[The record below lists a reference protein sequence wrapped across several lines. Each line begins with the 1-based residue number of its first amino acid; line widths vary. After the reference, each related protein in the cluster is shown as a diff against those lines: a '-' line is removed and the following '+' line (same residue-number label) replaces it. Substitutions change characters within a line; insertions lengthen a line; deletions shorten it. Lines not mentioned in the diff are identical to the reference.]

1 MKKIFKL
8 LFLTSFIFLVL
19 LSKSYAGKGAAT
31 VYKVTM
37 KKVELCT
44 ASTGVT
50 SCTGAVVLGD
60 STLQV
65 DIAAVDAG
73 ATAATYGSV
82 ALLPLGETYTHLRV
96 TVNRGF
102 TVKGT
107 ATATAGARSYTCN
120 TVANPQWPTDE
131 ATDKFTYQP
140 AIATEGTLA
149 EQNTYLMNDSYTQCV
164 SADCSSSGAA
174 SVDYSTPNYATYM
187 ETHSADT
194 GTEHVMVFA
203 LTAPYKV
210 SLIPPVMIMSFGTQ
224 NALQARTGATAAGWA
239 TDVCTIDALEPIFTV
254 TIK

>member
-1 MKKIFKL
+1 MKKIFTL
-8 LFLTSFIFLVL
+8 LFLTSFIFIVF

-37 KKVELCT
+37 KKAELCT

-50 SCTGAVVLGD
+50 SCEGAVIFGNE
-60 STLQV
+60 TKTI
-65 DIAAVDAG
+65 DIASVDAG
-73 ATAATYGSV
+73 ATAAAYGTT
-82 ALLPLGETYTHLRV
+82 ALLPLGTTYTHLRV
-96 TVNRGF
+96 TVSRKF

-107 ATATAGARSYTCN
+107 AVTDTSSYTCN
-120 TVANPQWPTDE
+120 TVSNPQWPTDE
-131 ATDKFTYQP
+131 ATNQLTHQP
-140 AIATEGTLA
+140 AIAKEGTLA
-149 EQNTYLMNDSYTQCV
+149 EQNVYLMNDSNKQCV
-164 SADCSSSGAA
+164 NADCSSSTNS
-174 SVDYSTPNYATYM
+174 SVDYTTPDYATYM

-224 NALQARTGATAAGWA
+224 NALQARTHTAWA

-254 TIK
+254 TLK

>member
-37 KKVELCT
+37 TKVELCT
-44 ASTGVT
+44 GSTGVT

-65 DIAAVDAG
+65 DIAAVNAG
-73 ATAATYGSV
+73 ATAASYGST

-96 TVNRGF
+96 TVSRGF

-107 ATATAGARSYTCN
+107 ATATATDRSYTCN

-131 ATDKFTYQP
+131 ATNKYTHQP

-164 SADCSSSGAA
+164 NADCSSSGAA
-174 SVDYSTPNYATYM
+174 SVDYSTPDTATYM

-194 GTEHVMVFA
+194 GTEHMLVYE

-224 NALQARTGATAAGWA
+224 NALQARTGTTWGA
-239 TDVCTIDALEPIFTV
+239 DICTIDALEPIFTV
-254 TIK
+254 TLR

>member
-1 MKKIFKL
+1 MKKIFTL
-8 LFLTSFIFLVL
+8 LFLTSFIFIVL

-37 KKVELCT
+37 KKAELCT

-50 SCTGAVVLGD
+50 SCEGAVIFGNETKLI
-60 STLQV
+60 

-73 ATAATYGSV
+73 ATAATYGST
-82 ALLPLGETYTHLRV
+82 ALLPLGTTYTHLRV
-96 TVNRGF
+96 TVSRGF

-140 AIATEGTLA
+140 AIAKEGTLA

-174 SVDYSTPNYATYM
+174 SVDYSTPNYAAYM

-194 GTEHVMVFA
+194 GTEHILVYA
-203 LTAPYKV
+203 LTTPYTV
-210 SLIPPVMIMSFGTQ
+210 TLIPPLVTMSFGTQ
-224 NALQARTGATAAGWA
+224 NALQARKVGNNL
-239 TDVCTIDALEPIFTV
+239 CTIDALEPIFTV
-254 TIK
+254 TIQ

>member
-1 MKKIFKL
+1 
-8 LFLTSFIFLVL
+8 
-19 LSKSYAGKGAAT
+19 
-31 VYKVTM
+31 M

-44 ASTGVT
+44 GSTGVT

-60 STLQV
+60 STVTV

-73 ATAATYGSV
+73 ATAASYGST

-96 TVNRGF
+96 TVSRGF

-107 ATATAGARSYTCN
+107 ATATATGRSYTCN

-164 SADCSSSGAA
+164 NADCSSSGAA
-174 SVDYSTPNYATYM
+174 SVDYSTPDTATYM

-194 GTEHVMVFA
+194 GTEHMLVYE

-224 NALQARTGATAAGWA
+224 NALQARTGASWG
-239 TDVCTIDALEPIFTV
+239 TDICTIDALEPIFTV
-254 TIK
+254 TLK

>member
-44 ASTGVT
+44 GSTGVT
-50 SCTGAVVLGD
+50 SCEGAVVLGD

-73 ATAATYGSV
+73 ATAASYGST

-96 TVNRGF
+96 TVSRGF

-107 ATATAGARSYTCN
+107 ATATATGRSYTCN

-131 ATDKFTYQP
+131 ATNKYTHQP
-140 AIATEGTLA
+140 AIAKDGTIA

-174 SVDYSTPNYATYM
+174 SVDYSTPNYAAYM

-194 GTEHVMVFA
+194 GTEHILVYA

-224 NALQARTGATAAGWA
+224 NALQARTDTTWGANI
-239 TDVCTIDALEPIFTV
+239 CTIDALEPIFTV
-254 TIK
+254 TLR

>member
-60 STLQV
+60 STLTV

-140 AIATEGTLA
+140 AIAKEGTLA

-164 SADCSSSGAA
+164 SADCSSTGAA
-174 SVDYSTPNYATYM
+174 SVDYSTPTYATYM

-194 GTEHVMVFA
+194 DTEHVMVFA
-203 LTAPYKV
+203 LTSPYKV
-210 SLIPPVMIMSFGTQ
+210 ALIPPTITMAFGTQ
-224 NALQARTGATAAGWA
+224 EALQARTGTTWGAN
-239 TDVCTIDALEPIFTV
+239 VCTIDALEPIFTV

>member
-1 MKKIFKL
+1 MKKIFTL
-8 LFLTSFIFLVL
+8 LFLTSFIFIVL

-37 KKVELCT
+37 KKAELCT

-50 SCTGAVVLGD
+50 SCEGAVVFGNE
-60 STLQV
+60 TKTI

-73 ATAATYGSV
+73 ATAATYGST
-82 ALLPLGETYTHLRV
+82 ALLPLGTTYTHLRV
-96 TVNRGF
+96 TVDRKF

-107 ATATAGARSYTCN
+107 ATATASGRSYTCN

-131 ATDKFTYQP
+131 ATDKFTYQT
-140 AIATEGTLA
+140 AIAKEGTLA

-164 SADCSSSGAA
+164 SADCSSNGAA
-174 SVDYSTPNYATYM
+174 SVDYSTPTYAAYM

-194 GTEHVMVFA
+194 GTEHMLVYE
-203 LTAPYKV
+203 LTTPYKV

-224 NALQARTGATAAGWA
+224 NALQARTHTAWA

>member
-44 ASTGVT
+44 GSTGVT

-73 ATAATYGSV
+73 ATAASYGST

-96 TVNRGF
+96 TVSRGF

-107 ATATAGARSYTCN
+107 ATATAAGRSYTCN

-131 ATDKFTYQP
+131 ATNKYTHQP
-140 AIATEGTLA
+140 AIAKDGTLA

-174 SVDYSTPNYATYM
+174 SVDYSTPTYATYM

-194 GTEHVMVFA
+194 GTEHMLVYA
-203 LTAPYKV
+203 LTTPYTV
-210 SLIPPVMIMSFGTQ
+210 TLIPPLVTMSFGTQ
-224 NALQARTGATAAGWA
+224 NALQARKVGNNL
-239 TDVCTIDALEPIFTV
+239 CTIDALEPIFTV
-254 TIK
+254 TIQ

>member
-44 ASTGVT
+44 GSTGVT

-73 ATAATYGSV
+73 ATAASYGST

-96 TVNRGF
+96 TVSRGF

-107 ATATAGARSYTCN
+107 ATATATGRSYTCN

-140 AIATEGTLA
+140 AIATGGTLA
-149 EQNTYLMNDSYTQCV
+149 EQNTYVMNDSYTQCV
-164 SADCSSSGAA
+164 SADCTSNGAA
-174 SVDYSTPNYATYM
+174 SVDYSTPDTATYM
-187 ETHSADT
+187 ESHSADT
-194 GTEHVMVFA
+194 GTEHILVYA
-203 LTAPYKV
+203 LTTPYTV
-210 SLIPPVMIMSFGTQ
+210 TLIPPLVTMSFGTQ
-224 NALQARTGATAAGWA
+224 NALQARKVGNNL
-239 TDVCTIDALEPIFTV
+239 CTIDALEPIFTV
-254 TIK
+254 TIQ